1 MPGDRDDVLATWLA
15 VADAASTIT
24 LCGSLADG
32 PGLPSSEDVDLAASV
47 GREARARFPANVDV
61 LLAVSRMYVR
71 TNNIEEA
78 RWTMAHATTIAPD
91 DARTF
96 GLLGEI
102 LLRLGDARRS
112 AAAFAAAIA
121 KGADDAKTLTW
132 HEQAQEFVAIQDAH
146 GEQAVAKE
154 AMVALGVSS
163 PSLEEPESPRPR
175 RPTRSPPAAR
185 ESRPD
190 AYVRTSTEYS
200 VVSERSVRRTPVPG
214 GSMPEYSV
222 VSERTRRTPVPARSI
237 HEETTR
243 KSARSDL
250 LPHGRRKSE
259 GEVSIAGKAGSIH
272 DSGAFGDIF
281 GDPAP
286 SGAERS
292 ARRPAAPGAPTAA
305 DAPPPSEGSRGPA
318 SRPVVLARVELAPS
332 SDRKGPP
339 PSARKG
345 PPPLPVSAGPEKAE
359 DLAPAVETKRTPTM
373 PEIVLAESAQ
383 EPPPQPIAKRPPA
396 APSPGAR
403 VIPWSQWAR
412 RIGAFVIIAG
422 ILGLGAVET
431 VKRVGT
437 GFSGTTDTRAVVEVL
452 AVEAALRGGGP
463 SGLTHADEALARA
476 RAIAPNSA
484 DIAVADMRVRV
495 MYVLEGDEPA
505 SRLAAAIEAAEA
517 RGATEGQLGTARVA
531 LAIAARN
538 TAQIDELLTRS
549 DRDARA
555 PFAKALHELV
565 AGAALELKGNTRA
578 IERYQA
584 AVAVDPEMFPAKVR
598 LIRAMLLYGDVV
610 EGRRRARALA
620 ASAPGRAE
628 AAALL
633 ALASVDE
640 PRVEHLR
647 AVSAAAQVLA
657 ELPRPH
663 RSLVRALE
671 ATAQVDPAGRT
682 SLLAAAVAAADSPAV
697 AAFCG
702 SLALDVEE
710 RAPAEDAA
718 KRALDLAPTYPQ
730 ALVLSA
736 RVALAAGRLD
746 AMEEIAAKLDPTRA
760 AEFQAV
766 AAYEAGNLAALQA
779 AVRKLAAGGGAGK
792 VCAAGE
798 ERLRGVKRLPRERI
812 LAIAAEDHLWGDL
825 VAVDAALDA
834 GDLALAVELESRWS
848 DPKQPLR
855 AARVARRLRY
865 EGQTEQARE
874 AIQGAAPTPGAL
886 LEQLVLARS
895 NTERAPTL
903 AAVSSGAAP
912 ASRWLHI
919 YGMALDGSV
928 DQGVTAAGALEL
940 PSASAPLGVRVAAA
954 LALAEL
960 KDTVHATTVLIP
972 LVSALPGNHDVIR
985 AAVRVRLLPEE
996 ALKR

>member
-32 PGLPSSEDVDLAASV
+32 PGPISSEDVDLAVSV

-61 LLAVSRMYVR
+61 LLAVSRLYVR
-71 TNNIEEA
+71 TNNLEEA
-78 RWTMAHATTIAPD
+78 RWTMAHATTIAAD
-91 DARTF
+91 DTRTF

-112 AAAFAAAIA
+112 AAAFEAAIA

-163 PSLEEPESPRPR
+163 PSLEEPEAARAHRASR
-175 RPTRSPPAAR
+175 TPPVAR
-185 ESRPD
+185 ESLPD

-200 VVSERSVRRTPVPG
+200 VVAERSVRRTPVPG

-222 VSERTRRTPVPARSI
+222 VSERTRRTPIPGRSI

-250 LPHGRRKSE
+250 LPHGRHKSE
-259 GEVSIAGKAGSIH
+259 GAVSVVGKAGSNQNLGGF
-272 DSGAFGDIF
+272 DDIF
-281 GDPAP
+281 GDLGP

-292 ARRPAAPGAPTAA
+292 ARGPSAPRAPAA
-305 DAPPPSEGSRGPA
+305 DAPPSSEGSRGPA
-318 SRPVVLARVELAPS
+318 SRPVVLARVELAPRS
-332 SDRKGPP
+332 E
-339 PSARKG
+339 RKG
-345 PPPLPVSAGPEKAE
+345 PPPLPVSDRPEKAE
-359 DLAPAVETKRTPTM
+359 DHAPAVETKRTPTL
-373 PEIVLAESAQ
+373 PEIALAGRAQ
-383 EPPPQPIAKRPPA
+383 ELPPQPIAKRPPA
-396 APSPGAR
+396 AR

-412 RIGAFVIIAG
+412 RGAVFVIITG

-431 VKRVGT
+431 VKRYGT

-463 SGLTHADEALARA
+463 SGLAHADEALARA

-495 MYVLEGDEPA
+495 MYALEGDEPA
-505 SRLAAAIEAAEA
+505 SRLAAAIETAAA

-538 TAQIDELLTRS
+538 TAQIDELVQRA

-555 PFAKALHELV
+555 PFAKALNELV

-584 AVAVDPEMFPAKVR
+584 AVAVDPEMIPAKVR

-610 EGRRRARALA
+610 DGRRGARAL
-620 ASAPGRAE
+620 STSMPGRAE

-633 ALASVDE
+633 AVASVDE

-647 AVSAAAQVLA
+647 AVSAAAKVFA

-671 ATAQVDPAGRT
+671 VTAQVEPAGRA
-682 SLLAAAVAAADSPAV
+682 SMLAAAVAAADSPAV

-702 SLALDVEE
+702 SLALDIEE

-718 KRALDLAPTYPQ
+718 KRALELAPAYPQ
-730 ALVLSA
+730 ALVLAA

-746 AMEEIAAKLDPTRA
+746 TMEEIAAKLDPTRA

-766 AAYEAGNLAALQA
+766 AAYEAGNLAALQT
-779 AVRKLAAGGGAGK
+779 AVRKLAAGGGAGNK

-798 ERLRGVKRLPRERI
+798 ERLRGVKRLTRERI
-812 LAIAAEDHLWGDL
+812 LALAGEDHLWGDL

-834 GDLALAVELESRWS
+834 GDVALAAELESRWS

-855 AARVARRLRY
+855 AARIARRLRY

-874 AIQGAAPTPGAL
+874 AAAGAAPTPGAL

-895 NTERAPTL
+895 NAERAPAL

-928 DQGVTAAGALEL
+928 DQGVAAAGALEL
-940 PSASAPLGVRVAAA
+940 PSTSAPLGVRVAAA

-972 LVSALPGNHDVIR
+972 LVSALPGNHDVIS